1 MSSRRDHSTHTTGAH
16 RAHSVRRP
24 KQHQR
29 SGPFDVLSRAGASPE
44 GVADG
49 VPNGKAR
56 AAASAVADPAVRAS
70 GTAPGTA
77 PGTASAGASAA
88 GAGSR
93 PAAGKGPSSGDGDRA
108 GSSSRPERASLG
120 ASGSSG
126 TNGEGEPASA
136 ASPAKSGEPAA
147 ADLPESCTVRYE
159 PYLDGLFT
167 YCLSVM
173 CEHDAAIS
181 AVAEALV
188 IAERQ
193 HDRDRAP
200 ARSAL
205 HRPWLYALARWVCLR
220 RLAEQS
226 GRDGKRGTV
235 PATAPHLTD
244 AARTQRRRD
253 LAALAWPEAAGT
265 TPEQRESLELAVRHG
280 LPAHE
285 VAAVLSMSAEAA
297 SVLLSQAACE
307 VERTRAALA
316 VVKSGGCRV
325 VSGLAGE
332 DQLLLGPAFRR
343 ELVKHVDECSHC
355 RRAAERAMSG
365 VAWPGTAPAGTA
377 VLTVLEAPRPAV
389 EAAVL
394 AVRRARCRHMPRFD
408 KTGFPVEVKDRGA
421 RRERLRSRAVT
432 TTVVA
437 TVVAAPVLA
446 LWAAYR
452 GAPLTGEAR
461 DSSVSAGQDDESSLR
476 GQPFENAAQG
486 RVRAHDGHRHRS
498 KDADSRKR
506 HGGSGHHGKRGERGT
521 AADGPAKGAGRLTVD
536 AQPSGG
542 ATLIR
547 LTASGGSP
555 VRWSMSG
562 DAPWLVF
569 SRMSGVLRPGE
580 STTVRVAV
588 LPSREPEGSWSAH
601 VRVAPSGAV
610 VTIQGRGQGS
620 TSPTPP
626 PSHEPTPP
634 PSDGPSSPPPSDP
647 STPPPS
653 DPPSS
658 GGSSTPR

>member
-29 SGPFDVLSRAGASPE
+29 SGPSKVFSRAGASLKAEANSP
-44 GVADG
+44 
-49 VPNGKAR
+49 AR
-56 AAASAVADPAVRAS
+56 AATSAVADGTHGTR
-70 GTAPGTA
+70 GTART
-77 PGTASAGASAA
+77 AGATA
-88 GAGSR
+88 GTV
-93 PAAGKGPSSGDGDRA
+93 P
-108 GSSSRPERASLG
+108 
-120 ASGSSG
+120 
-126 TNGEGEPASA
+126 
-136 ASPAKSGEPAA
+136 SPAKAGADGHSTGPGPASVATATAGA
-147 ADLPESCTVRYE
+147 APAEGSPDRGMARYE

-200 ARSAL
+200 SRRTL

-220 RLAEQS
+220 RLAEQNS
-226 GRDGKRGTV
+226 RGGDRGTV
-235 PATAPHLTD
+235 PSTAPHLTD

-265 TPEQRESLELAVRHG
+265 TPEQREALELAVRHG

-285 VAAVLSMSAEAA
+285 VAAVLSLTAEAA
-297 SVLLSQAACE
+297 SALLSQAACE

-316 VVKSGGCRV
+316 VVKSGGCPA

-343 ELVKHVDECSHC
+343 ELVKHVDECAHC

-365 VAWPGTAPAGTA
+365 VAWPGTAPAGTS
-377 VLTVLEAPRPAV
+377 VLAVLEAPVPAV

-394 AVRRARCRHMPRFD
+394 AVQRARCRHTPRFD
-408 KTGFPVEVKDRGA
+408 KTGFPVEIKDRGA
-421 RRERLRSRAVT
+421 RRDRLRSRAVT

-437 TVVAAPVLA
+437 TVIAAPVLA

-452 GAPLTGEAR
+452 GAPLTGES
-461 DSSVSAGQDDESSLR
+461 DGSSISASGPDDESALR
-476 GQPFENAAQG
+476 GQPFENAAQD
-486 RVRAHDGHRHRS
+486 RTRAHDGHRKHD
-498 KDADSRKR
+498 KDASDRKKHR
-506 HGGSGHHGKRGERGT
+506 RAGADDKDGKSSDAPGT
-521 AADGPAKGAGRLTVD
+521 GAGRLTVD
-536 AQPSGG
+536 AQPVGG

-547 LTASGGSP
+547 LTASGSSP

-562 DAPWLVF
+562 DASWLAY
-569 SRMSGVLRPGE
+569 SRTSGVLRPGE
-580 STTVRVAV
+580 TATVRVTV
-588 LPSREPEGSWSAH
+588 LRSREPAGAWAAH
-601 VRVAPSGAV
+601 IRVAPSGAV
-610 VTIQGRGQGS
+610 VTIQGRGSGS
-620 TSPTPP
+620 SSPTPP
-626 PSHEPTPP
+626 PS
-634 PSDGPSSPPPSDP
+634 DDPSSPPPSDDP
-647 STPPPS
+647 SSPPPSDDPSSPPPS

-658 GGSSTPR
+658 GDPSSSPG

>member
-1 MSSRRDHSTHTTGAH
+1 MSSRRDHPTHTTGAH

-24 KQHQR
+24 KRHQR
-29 SGPFDVLSRAGASPE
+29 SGASKVFSRSGASS
-44 GVADG
+44 G
-49 VPNGKAR
+49 R
-56 AAASAVADPAVRAS
+56 AADSGPAAEASAAADAPA
-70 GTAPGTA
+70 GTAGT
-77 PGTASAGASAA
+77 ASAA
-88 GAGSR
+88 GASAGATSGPTAGAVPPPPEGRARARTSR
-93 PAAGKGPSSGDGDRA
+93 GAAASVADGP
-108 GSSSRPERASLG
+108 
-120 ASGSSG
+120 ASGSVPTAVATAASGQAAEGSPESG
-126 TNGEGEPASA
+126 TA
-136 ASPAKSGEPAA
+136 
-147 ADLPESCTVRYE
+147 RYE

-181 AVAEALV
+181 AVGETLV

-193 HDRDRAP
+193 FDRDRAP
-200 ARSAL
+200 VRRTL

-235 PATAPHLTD
+235 PATAPHLTE

-265 TPEQRESLELAVRHG
+265 TPEQREALELAVRHG

-285 VAAVLSMSAEAA
+285 VAAVLSLSAEAA

-343 ELVKHVDECSHC
+343 ELVKHVDECTHC

-377 VLTVLEAPRPAV
+377 VLAVLEAPRPAV

-394 AVRRARCRHMPRFD
+394 AVRRARCRHTPRFD
-408 KTGFPVEVKDRGA
+408 KTGFPMEIKDRGA
-421 RRERLRSRAVT
+421 RRDRLRSRAVT

-452 GAPLTGEAR
+452 GAPLTGES
-461 DSSVSAGQDDESSLR
+461 DGSSISAGRDDESSLR
-476 GQPFENAAQG
+476 GHPFENAAQG
-486 RVRAHDGHRHRS
+486 RVRAHDGHRHQS
-498 KDADSRKR
+498 KDADSRKK
-506 HGGSGHHGKRGERGT
+506 HGRSGKDGKRAKHGES
-521 AADGPAKGAGRLTVD
+521 ADGRTTEAGRLSVD
-536 AQPSGG
+536 ARAAGDS
-542 ATLIR
+542 TLIR
-547 LTASGGSP
+547 LSASGSSP

-562 DAPWLVF
+562 GAPWLAF
-569 SRMSGVLRPGE
+569 SRTSGVLSPGE
-580 STTVRVAV
+580 TMTVRVTV
-588 LPSREPEGSWSAH
+588 IRSREPAGYWSAH
-601 VRVAPSGAV
+601 IRVAPSGAV
-610 VTIQGRGQGS
+610 VTMQGRGSGS
-620 TSPTPP
+620 SSPTPP
-626 PSHEPTPP
+626 PSEDPTPP
-634 PSDGPSSPPPSDP
+634 PSDDPTSPPPSDDP

-658 GGSSTPR
+658 GGASSSAAD